1 MDGWAFVGAG
11 CVGEDL
17 VVGLETE
24 LGAEEEFFAFGFEVG
39 WHGTAGCG
47 AGLVEGQVVVA

>member
-39 WHGTAGCG
+39 LHGTAGCG